1 VFANNI
7 HPVCINSS
15 LSAEVP
21 MKILLAE
28 DQSMVRGALA
38 ALLGME
44 DGFEITQ
51 AEDGDRA
58 WLLMKQQSFDILLT
72 DIEMPG
78 RSGLELAQW
87 VLQQKL
93 PTKIIIITTFGRS
106 GYIRR
111 AIDMGVAGFLLKDA
125 PSNQLIEAIYKV
137 MDGKRVIDGELAMM
151 SLGEADP
158 LNDKERRALRLA
170 AEGKTT
176 AEISN
181 TLHLSE
187 GTVRNYLSEAI
198 AKLNAANRVDAARIA
213 RQKGWI

>member
-1 VFANNI
+1 
-7 HPVCINSS
+7 
-15 LSAEVP
+15 

-58 WLLMKQQSFDILLT
+58 WLLMKQNSYDILLT

-93 PTKIIIITTFGRS
+93 PTKTIVITTFGRS

-125 PSNQLIEAIYKV
+125 PSEQLIQAIYKV

-151 SLGEADP
+151 ALGESDP

-176 AEISN
+176 AEIA
-181 TLHLSE
+181 TVLCLSE

-198 AKLNAANRVDAARIA
+198 AKLHAANRVDAARIA

>member
-1 VFANNI
+1 
-7 HPVCINSS
+7 
-15 LSAEVP
+15 

-28 DQSMVRGALA
+28 DQAMVRGALA
-38 ALLGME
+38 ALLSME
-44 DGFEITQ
+44 EGFEVLQ
-51 AEDGDRA
+51 AEDGDKA
-58 WLLMKQQSFDILLT
+58 WLMLKQQPFDILLT

-78 RSGLELAQW
+78 RSGLELAQY
-87 VLQQKL
+87 LINQHST
-93 PTKIIIITTFGRS
+93 TKIIVITTFGRS

-111 AIDMGVAGFLLKDA
+111 AIDMGVSGFLLKDA
-125 PSNQLIEAIYKV
+125 PSDQLIQAIYRV

-151 SLGEADP
+151 ALGESDP

-170 AEGKTT
+170 SEGRTT
-176 AEISN
+176 AEIAN

>member
-1 VFANNI
+1 
-7 HPVCINSS
+7 
-15 LSAEVP
+15 

-28 DQSMVRGALA
+28 DQAMVRGALA
-38 ALLGME
+38 ALLSME
-44 DGFEITQ
+44 KGFEVTQ
-51 AEDGDRA
+51 AEDGDKA
-58 WLLMKQQSFDILLT
+58 LQLLKQETFDILLT

-87 VLQQKL
+87 ALQHKL
-93 PTKIIIITTFGRS
+93 PIKTIIITTFGRA

-111 AIDMGVAGFLLKDA
+111 AIDMGVSGFLLKDS
-125 PSNQLIEAIYKV
+125 PSDELIQAIYRIL
-137 MDGKRVIDGELAMM
+137 DGKRVIDGELAMM
-151 SLGEADP
+151 ALGENDP
-158 LNDKERRALRLA
+158 LNDKERRSLRLA
-170 AEGKTT
+170 SEGKTT
-176 AEISN
+176 AEIAN

>member
-1 VFANNI
+1 
-7 HPVCINSS
+7 
-15 LSAEVP
+15 

-44 DGFEITQ
+44 EGFEITQ

-58 WLLMKQQSFDILLT
+58 WLLMKQNSYDILLT

-93 PTKIIIITTFGRS
+93 PTKTIIITTFGRS

-111 AIDMGVAGFLLKDA
+111 AIDMGISGFLLKDA
-125 PSNQLIEAIYKV
+125 PSEQLIQAIYKV

-151 SLGEADP
+151 ALGESDP

-176 AEISN
+176 AEIA
-181 TLHLSE
+181 TVLCLSE

-198 AKLNAANRVDAARIA
+198 AKLHAANRVDAARIA

>member
-1 VFANNI
+1 
-7 HPVCINSS
+7 
-15 LSAEVP
+15 

-44 DGFEITQ
+44 EGFEITQ

-78 RSGLELAQW
+78 RSGLELAQ
-87 VLQQKL
+87 LAIQQKL
-93 PTKIIIITTFGRS
+93 PIKIIIITTFGRS

-111 AIDMGVAGFLLKDA
+111 AIDMGVSGFLLKDA
-125 PSNQLIEAIYKV
+125 PSDQLIDAIYKI

-151 SLGEADP
+151 ALGESDP

>member
-1 VFANNI
+1 
-7 HPVCINSS
+7 
-15 LSAEVP
+15 

-28 DQSMVRGALA
+28 DQAMVRGALA
-38 ALLGME
+38 ALLSME
-44 DGFEITQ
+44 PNFEIAQ
-51 AEDGDRA
+51 AEDGDKA
-58 WLLMKQQSFDILLT
+58 WLMMKQNSYDILLT

-87 VLQQKL
+87 LIQQNST
-93 PTKIIIITTFGRS
+93 TKIIIITTFCRS
-106 GYIRR
+106 GYVRR
-111 AIDMGVAGFLLKDA
+111 AIDMGVSGFLLKDA
-125 PSNQLIEAIYKV
+125 PSEQLIEAIYKI

-151 SLGEADP
+151 SIGETDP

-170 AEGKTT
+170 SEGKTT
-176 AEISN
+176 AEIAN

-198 AKLNAANRVDAARIA
+198 SKLSAANRVDAARIA

>member
-1 VFANNI
+1 
-7 HPVCINSS
+7 
-15 LSAEVP
+15 

-38 ALLGME
+38 ALLSME
-44 DGFEITQ
+44 EGFEVTQ
-51 AEDGDRA
+51 AEDGDKA
-58 WLLMKQQSFDILLT
+58 WMLLRQHTFDILLA

-87 VLQQKL
+87 AINQKL
-93 PTKIIIITTFGRS
+93 PIKIIIITTFGRA

-111 AIDMGVAGFLLKDA
+111 AIEMGVNGFLLKDA
-125 PSNQLIEAIYKV
+125 PSEQLIEAIYKV
-137 MDGKRVIDGELAMM
+137 MDGKKVIDGELAMM
-151 SLGEADP
+151 AVGESDP

-176 AEISN
+176 ADIAN

>member
-1 VFANNI
+1 
-7 HPVCINSS
+7 
-15 LSAEVP
+15 

-28 DQSMVRGALA
+28 DQAMVRGALA

-44 DGFEITQ
+44 SGFDVTQ
-51 AEDGDRA
+51 AEDGDKA
-58 WLLMKQQSFDILLT
+58 LAILKQQTFDILLT

-87 VLQQKL
+87 VLQHKL
-93 PTKIIIITTFGRS
+93 PTKTIIITTFGRS

-111 AIDMGVAGFLLKDA
+111 AIDMGVSGFLLKDA
-125 PSNQLIEAIYKV
+125 PSDELIQAIYRIRE
-137 MDGKRVIDGELAMM
+137 GKRVIDGELAMM
-151 SLGEADP
+151 ALGETDP
-158 LNDKERRALRLA
+158 LNDKERRSLRLA
-170 AEGKTT
+170 SEGKTT
-176 AEISN
+176 AEIAT

>member
-1 VFANNI
+1 
-7 HPVCINSS
+7 
-15 LSAEVP
+15 

-28 DQSMVRGALA
+28 DQAMVRGALA

-44 DGFEITQ
+44 PNFDITQ
-51 AEDGDRA
+51 AEDGDKA
-58 WLLMKQQSFDILLT
+58 WLLLKQNSYDILLT

-87 VLQQKL
+87 LIQQKST
-93 PTKIIIITTFGRS
+93 TKIIIITTFGRS

-111 AIDMGVAGFLLKDA
+111 AIDMGVSGFLLKDA
-125 PSNQLIEAIYKV
+125 PSEQLISAIYRI

-151 SLGEADP
+151 ALGETDP

-170 AEGKTT
+170 SDGKTT
-176 AEISN
+176 AEIAS

-198 AKLNAANRVDAARIA
+198 SKLNAANRVDAARIA

>member
-1 VFANNI
+1 
-7 HPVCINSS
+7 
-15 LSAEVP
+15 

-38 ALLGME
+38 ALLSME

-51 AEDGDRA
+51 SEDGDRA
-58 WLLMKQQSFDILLT
+58 WLLMKQNSYDILLT

-93 PTKIIIITTFGRS
+93 PTKTIIITTFGRS

-111 AIDMGVAGFLLKDA
+111 AIDMGVSGFLLKDA
-125 PSNQLIEAIYKV
+125 PSEQLIQAIYKV
-137 MDGKRVIDGELAMM
+137 MEGKRVIDGELAMM
-151 SLGEADP
+151 ALGESDP

-176 AEISN
+176 AEIA
-181 TLHLSE
+181 TVLCLSE

-198 AKLNAANRVDAARIA
+198 AKLHAANRVDAARIA